1 MTTSS
6 PPPAVLAAEQ
16 QLAAGDLSAAL
27 MALQQQVRKQPG
39 DVRLRT
45 FLFQLLAVLQQWERA
60 AGQLKLCGDL
70 DAGTLAMVSTYREA
84 LQAETVRQ
92 AVMTGR
98 TTPMV
103 FGEPAPW
110 IGLLAEALAV
120 EGQGDAAA
128 AAALRRQ
135 ALEDAPATAGTLN
148 GEPFAWIADADSRLG
163 PVLEVVLRGRYG
175 WLPLSQVSRIVV
187 EPPAD
192 LRDLVWMPAHLFL
205 PNGGESVALI
215 PTRYAGPDL
224 GVYLDT
230 AHNDALLLARR
241 TDWHALAPEEA
252 PEQYRGSGQRVLT
265 SSGPELGLLDVR
277 ELVLQPST
285 AAGD

>member
-1 MTTSS
+1 MTTA
-6 PPPAVLAAEQ
+6 PTTTEQLLAS
-16 QLAAGDLSAAL
+16 GDLSAAL
-27 MALQQQVRKQPG
+27 MSLQQQVRKQPG
-39 DVRLRT
+39 DVRLRI

-60 AGQLKLCGDL
+60 AGQLKVCGDL
-70 DAGTLAMVSTYREA
+70 DASTLAMVSTYRDAMQCEA
-84 LQAETVRQ
+84 VRQ

-98 TTPMV
+98 TAPMV

-110 IGLLAEALAV
+110 MGMLIEALAV
-120 EGQGDAAA
+120 EARGDVAA
-128 AAALRRQ
+128 AAALRTQ
-135 ALEDAPATAGTLN
+135 ALDEAPATSGTLN
-148 GEPFAWIADADSRLG
+148 GEPFEWIADADSRLG

-175 WLPLSQVSRIVV
+175 WLPLSQVSRVVV

-224 GVYLDT
+224 SVYLDT

-241 TDWHALAPEEA
+241 TDWHALAPDHA
-252 PEQYRGSGQRVLT
+252 PDQYRGSGQRVLT

-277 ELVLQPST
+277 ELVLQP
-285 AAGD
+285 AAAV

>member
-1 MTTSS
+1 MTTSA
-6 PPPAVLAAEQ
+6 PFTAEHLLAT
-16 QLAAGDLSAAL
+16 GDLSAAL

-39 DVRLRT
+39 DARLRT

-60 AGQLKLCGDL
+60 ASQLKVCGDL
-70 DAGTLAMVSTYREA
+70 DAGTLAMVNTYREA
-84 LQAETVRQ
+84 LQCEAVRQ

-103 FGEPAPW
+103 FGQPAPW
-110 IGLLAEALAV
+110 IGLLVEALAV
-120 EGQGDAAA
+120 EAKGDGAGAAV
-128 AAALRRQ
+128 LRRQ
-135 ALEDAPATAGTLN
+135 ALEQAPATAGTLN
-148 GEPFAWIADADSRLG
+148 GEPFDWISDADSRLG

-175 WLPLSQVSRIVV
+175 WLPLSQVRRIVA

-224 GVYLDT
+224 GAYKDT
-230 AHNDALLLARR
+230 AHSDGLLLARR
-241 TDWHALAPEEA
+241 TDWHALAPEDA
-252 PEQYRGSGQRVLT
+252 PEQYRGAGQRVLT
-265 SSGPELGLLDVR
+265 SSGPERGLLDLR
-277 ELVLQPST
+277 ELVLQQTPL
-285 AAGD
+285 AEGA

>member
-1 MTTSS
+1 MTTHPTSS
-6 PPPAVLAAEQ
+6 STAEQ
-16 QLAAGDLSAAL
+16 LLAAGELSATL

-45 FLFQLLAVLQQWERA
+45 FLFQLLAVLEQWERA
-60 AGQLKLCGDL
+60 ASQLKLCGEL

-84 LQAETVRQ
+84 LQCEAVRQ

-103 FGEPAPW
+103 FGEPASW
-110 IGLLAEALAV
+110 IGLLTEALAV
-120 EGQGDAAA
+120 EAKGEVAA

-135 ALEDAPATAGTLN
+135 ALEEAPATAGTLN
-148 GEPFAWIADADSRLG
+148 GTPFEWIADADSRLG

-175 WLPLSQVSRIVV
+175 WLPLSQVSRVVV

-215 PTRYAGPDL
+215 PTRYTGPDL
-224 GVYLDT
+224 GAYVDT
-230 AHNDALLLARR
+230 VHNDALLLARR
-241 TDWHALAPEEA
+241 TDWHALAPEQA

-277 ELVLQPST
+277 ELVLHLPPAE
-285 AAGD
+285 AA

>member
-1 MTTSS
+1 MTTSA
-6 PPPAVLAAEQ
+6 PFTAEHLLAK
-16 QLAAGDLSAAL
+16 GDLSAAL

-60 AGQLKLCGDL
+60 ASQLKVCGDL
-70 DAGTLAMVSTYREA
+70 DAGTLAMVNTYREA
-84 LQAETVRQ
+84 LQCEAVRQ

-103 FGEPAPW
+103 FGQPAPW
-110 IGLLAEALAV
+110 IGLLVEALAV
-120 EGQGDAAA
+120 EAKGDGAGAAV
-128 AAALRRQ
+128 LRRQ
-135 ALEDAPATAGTLN
+135 ALEQAPTTAGTLN
-148 GEPFAWIADADSRLG
+148 GEPFDWISDADSRLG

-175 WLPLSQVSRIVV
+175 WLPLSQVRRIVA

-224 GVYLDT
+224 GAYKDT
-230 AHNDALLLARR
+230 AHSDALLLARR
-241 TDWHALAPEEA
+241 TDWHTLAPEDA
-252 PEQYRGSGQRVLT
+252 PEQYRGAGQRVLT
-265 SSGPELGLLDVR
+265 SSGPERGVLDLR
-277 ELVLQPST
+277 ELVLQQTPL
-285 AAGD
+285 AEGA

>member
-1 MTTSS
+1 MTLSDS
-6 PPPAVLAAEQ
+6 PQAPANATERL
-16 QLAAGDLSAAL
+16 LAAGELSAAL
-27 MALQQQVRKQPG
+27 MALQQQVRQRPG
-39 DVRLRT
+39 DVRLRI
-45 FLFQLLAVLQQWERA
+45 FLFQLLAVLQQWDRA
-60 AGQLKLCGDL
+60 ARQLQVCAEL

-84 LQAETVRQ
+84 LQCESVRQ

-103 FGEPAPW
+103 FGEPSPW
-110 IGLLAEALAV
+110 LGLLVEALAA
-120 EGQGDAAA
+120 EGRGDTVGAAGLRQQAFDAA
-128 AAALRRQ
+128 
-135 ALEDAPATAGTLN
+135 PPTTGTLN
-148 GEPFAWIADADSRLG
+148 GEPFEWIADADSRLG

-175 WLPLSQVSRIVV
+175 WLPLSQVSRVVV

-230 AHNDALLLARR
+230 RHNDTLLLARR
-241 TDWHALAPEEA
+241 TDWHALAPDHA
-252 PEQYRGSGQRVLT
+252 PEQYRGSGQRMFT
-265 SSGPELGLLDVR
+265 SSGPERGLLDVR
-277 ELVLQPST
+277 ELVLHP
-285 AAGD
+285 AEAG

>member
-1 MTTSS
+1 MTTSPS
-6 PPPAVLAAEQ
+6 PTPDQL
-16 QLAAGDLSAAL
+16 LAAGELSAAL

-39 DVRLRT
+39 DVRLRI
-45 FLFQLLAVLQQWERA
+45 FLFQLLAVLGQWERA
-60 AGQLKLCGDL
+60 AGQLKLCGEL
-70 DAGTLAMVSTYREA
+70 DAGTLAMVGTYREA
-84 LQAETVRQ
+84 LQSEAVRQ

-110 IGLLAEALAV
+110 IGLLTEALAV
-120 EGQGDAAA
+120 EAQGEAAA

-135 ALEDAPATAGTLN
+135 ALETAPSTPGTLN
-148 GEPFAWIADADSRLG
+148 GEPFEWLADADSRLG

-175 WLPLSQVSRIVV
+175 WLPLSQVSRVVV

-192 LRDLVWMPAHLFL
+192 LRDLVWMPVHLFF
-205 PNGGESVALI
+205 PNGGESVALV

-224 GVYLDT
+224 GAHVDT

-241 TDWHALAPEEA
+241 TDWHALAPEQA

-277 ELVLQPST
+277 ELVLHLPPAE
-285 AAGD
+285 AA